1 MDPITHGLIGLALAK
16 FTGNDISISDAAT
29 VSIVIGSIF
38 PDVDIV
44 FQKWG
49 DYVYLKNHR
58 GLTHSILGITISA
71 AFLAVLLSFFFKG
84 TGINELFVWSFFGGL
99 SHSAFD
105 LLNSYG
111 AKLLWPFCNKKFSLG
126 ILNSFDPL
134 FFLTLTSCI
143 ISKPAYKT
151 LALIVFIS
159 YIFLRI
165 LMKWFV
171 SNELHKN
178 YTTECGKV
186 SLLPS
191 LTSLFRWHFVLE
203 EPDRNVVGEKNI
215 LKRNIKIFKVF
226 DKMEDEVLKKVS
238 FSYVGRF
245 FSEFTPVFHVM
256 RESIDDVN
264 RYVFVDMRYYMRNSF
279 LHHAV
284 LEIDK
289 NDNIVNASFNPYSM
303 NRISTIPDPDCR
315 RNNTFFSRLV
325 GM

>member
-1 MDPITHGLIGLALAK
+1 MDPITHGLIGLAIAK

-29 VSIVIGSIF
+29 ISIVVGSIF

-58 GLTHSILGITISA
+58 GLTHSILGIMASA
-71 AFLAVLLSFFFKG
+71 ALLALLLSSIFRG
-84 TGINELFVWSFFGGL
+84 AGITNLFLWSLIGGL

-111 AKLLWPFCNKKFSLG
+111 AKLLWPFCNKRFSFG
-126 ILNSFDPL
+126 IINSFDPL
-134 FFLTLTSCI
+134 FFLTLTSCVL
-143 ISKPAYKT
+143 SKPAFYPA
-151 LALIVFIS
+151 ALTVLFS
-159 YIFLRI
+159 YIVLRI

-191 LTSLFRWHFVLE
+191 LTSLFKWHFVLE
-203 EPDRNVVGEKNI
+203 EPHCNVVGEKNI

-226 DKMEDEVLKKVS
+226 DKLEDELLNKVS

-256 RESIDDVN
+256 RESMDDVN
-264 RYVFVDMRYYMRNSF
+264 RYVFVDMRYYMRDDF

-284 LEIDK
+284 LELDK

-303 NRISTIPDPDCR
+303 NRTSAIPDPDCIR
-315 RNNTFFSRLV
+315 TNRFFSKLV

>member
-1 MDPITHGLIGLALAK
+1 MDPITHGIIGAAVARL
-16 FTGNDISISDAAT
+16 TGNNITISDAAT
-29 VSIVIGSIF
+29 VSIVVGSIF
-38 PDVDIV
+38 PDIDIV

-58 GLTHSILGITISA
+58 GLTHSIMGIIISSI
-71 AFLAVLLSFFFKG
+71 FLAISLGFFFRG
-84 TGINELFVWSFFGGL
+84 TAIYELFMWSFAGGL

-126 ILNSFDPL
+126 ILNTFDPL
-134 FFLTLTSCI
+134 LLLTLTSYI
-143 ISKPAYKT
+143 VSRPDFRTAS
-151 LALIVFIS
+151 LIVFIS
-159 YIFLRI
+159 YIVLRI

-171 SNELHKN
+171 SNEIHKN
-178 YTTECGKV
+178 YTTEGSKL

-203 EPDRNVVGEKNI
+203 EPDRSVVGEKNI
-215 LKRNIKIFKVF
+215 LKSNIKIFKVF
-226 DKMEDEVLKKVS
+226 DKIEDEVLKKVS

-256 RESIDDVN
+256 SESIDDVT
-264 RYVFVDMRYYMRNSF
+264 RYVFIDMRYYIRNGF

-289 NDNIVNASFNPYSM
+289 DDNVVNASFNPYSI
-303 NRISTIPDPDCR
+303 NRISPIPNTDYR
-315 RNNTFFSRLV
+315 RDNTFFFRLV